1 MQPAH
6 LYIVAA
12 RKQEV
17 RKLEQRT
24 ELGHNNDGRN
34 YFFPALITQFGEI
47 FVRFL
52 GGNW

>member
-1 MQPAH
+1 M
-6 LYIVAA
+6 
-12 RKQEV
+12 
-17 RKLEQRT
+17 RKLQQRTLAT

-34 YFFPALITQFGEI
+34 YFFSALITQFGEI